1 MTMMIFQDRF
11 ISLQRRASRYQPT
24 GLECH
29 ILSKSETKNF
39 HPHLTVDDLYGG
51 KRYWL
56 NPMIKYFL
64 Y

>member
-51 KRYWL
+51 KH
-56 NPMIKYFL
+56 FL
-64 Y
+64 C